1 MSFMSFHFISFHF
14 IHPFI
19 HSFHFIHSFIHSFHF
34 ISFHFMSFMAFHF
47 ISFHPFI
54 HSFIHSHII
63 VLFVQPPSLCRWHIS
78 RTIAS
83 LDLNLEASKLAN
95 KEELHQI
102 RKSSGSIMTSR
113 TTVSKSLALLY
124 LLSTIDLFVSCKAG
138 GQSLRQRMA
147 WLLGPWRNSQISGPG
162 AHMHC
167 IFHFSHRI
175 ILKTLDDFGTDQNL
189 VP

>member
-1 MSFMSFHFISFHF
+1 MHQFIGSLIHQFTIHSLIHCFIDSLVRGLTNSFIRSFVPS
-14 IHPFI
+14 FI
-19 HSFHFIHSFIHSFHF
+19 HSFFHSFIHSF
-34 ISFHFMSFMAFHF
+34 
-47 ISFHPFI
+47 FHPFI

-113 TTVSKSLALLY
+113 TTVSKSLRF
-124 LLSTIDLFVSCKAG
+124 S
-138 GQSLRQRMA
+138 
-147 WLLGPWRNSQISGPG
+147 
-162 AHMHC
+162 
-167 IFHFSHRI
+167 IF
-175 ILKTLDDFGTDQNL
+175 
-189 VP
+189 